1 MGGENNQGRSGDGG
15 DGGGVDSDVAQ
26 GLEVLDQC
34 VGSLGRGAHG
44 GDQLIAPLGVG
55 VRVGVVDRDLDT
67 DTGSGVALVRQRGR
81 PHRRRPVQ
89 RWQGVGACGGDV
101 R

>member
-1 MGGENNQGRSGDGG
+1 MGGENNQGRSGDDG
-15 DGGGVDSDVAQ
+15 DGGGVDGDVAQ

-44 GDQLIAPLGVG
+44 GDQLIAPSGVG

-81 PHRRRPVQ
+81 PQRRRPVQ
-89 RWQGVGACGGDV
+89 RWQGVGACGVDV